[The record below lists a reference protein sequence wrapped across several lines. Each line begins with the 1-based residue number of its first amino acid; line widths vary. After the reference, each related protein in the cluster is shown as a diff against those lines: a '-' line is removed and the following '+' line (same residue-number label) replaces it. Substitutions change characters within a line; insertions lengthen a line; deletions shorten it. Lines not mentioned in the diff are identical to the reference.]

1 MTAGTGKLW
10 LQAMRR
16 RWHSSVLL
24 TVVLLSACAAK
35 PTEAPA
41 PPPVLAGTGEA
52 PVVVSYAE
60 PDDPWQ
66 PFNRAVFGFNDVSY
80 RYLLIPASQ
89 AYDWLTPAPVQTALG
104 RFFSNLAMPVR
115 LINHGLQGDLR
126 GAGTNL
132 ARFLIN
138 TSLGLAGLFD
148 PAQSWFEIAPAPTDF
163 SRTLHR
169 YGAGQGH
176 YLVLPLLGPTDVRGG
191 TGRVFDAFLNP
202 VPYLLNSPEST
213 VVMGVDALQQQAP
226 TLLNYRQ
233 LRDQSDD
240 PYRFF
245 RNLYFQREQR
255 DDQYGDH

>member
-89 AYDWLTPAPVQTALG
+89 AYDWLTPAPPYG
-104 RFFSNLAMPVR
+104 RRPAPVPSP
-115 LINHGLQGDLR
+115 LSLR
-126 GAGTNL
+126 L
-132 ARFLIN
+132 ARRLRVRN
-138 TSLGLAGLFD
+138 TVFGQYA
-148 PAQSWFEIAPAPTDF
+148 I
-163 SRTLHR
+163 SRPPGRWWDAHTGGARKKPRNHHR
-169 YGAGQGH
+169 G
-176 YLVLPLLGPTDVRGG
+176 
-191 TGRVFDAFLNP
+191 
-202 VPYLLNSPEST
+202 
-213 VVMGVDALQQQAP
+213 
-226 TLLNYRQ
+226 
-233 LRDQSDD
+233 
-240 PYRFF
+240 
-245 RNLYFQREQR
+245 
-255 DDQYGDH
+255 